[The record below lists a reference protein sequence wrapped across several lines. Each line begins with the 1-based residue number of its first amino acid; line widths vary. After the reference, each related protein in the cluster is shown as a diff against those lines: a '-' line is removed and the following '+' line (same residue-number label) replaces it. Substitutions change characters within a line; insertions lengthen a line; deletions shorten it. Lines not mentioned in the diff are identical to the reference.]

1 MPVNCHNEWDPL
13 EEVIVGRL
21 EGACVP
27 PSTIELKSCLNTK
40 SAKKFLYERGGSRFP
55 LEHTEKAKAEV
66 ENFCS
71 ILKSEGVI
79 VRRPDVVDFQEGY
92 KTPDFESPVGAWNAF
107 PRYVTIIENY
117 VSCNIILSIL
127 QRFHDS
133 NWQ

>member
-27 PSTIELKSCLNTK
+27 PFTTEKLCPCTNSD
-40 SAKKFLYERGGSRFP
+40 KKLLSEGGNRFP
-55 LEHTEKAKAEV
+55 LEYTEKAKAEV
-66 ENFCS
+66 EIFCS

-92 KTPDFESPVGAWNAF
+92 ETPDFESPVGAWNAY
-107 PRYVTIIENY
+107 PR
-117 VSCNIILSIL
+117 
-127 QRFHDS
+127 
-133 NWQ
+133 